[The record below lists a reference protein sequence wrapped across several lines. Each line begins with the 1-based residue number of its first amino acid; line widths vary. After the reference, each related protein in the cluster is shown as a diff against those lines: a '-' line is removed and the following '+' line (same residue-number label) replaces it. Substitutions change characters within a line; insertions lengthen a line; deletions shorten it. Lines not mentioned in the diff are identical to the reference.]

1 VSFLVCVR
9 FFEMFADSLN
19 DLRWGCHPW
28 SGTWSR
34 TSDLWTPK
42 LKQELGFQDKDD
54 GSFWMSYEDFITRF
68 AQIDVL
74 HCHSNWY
81 SGSQQLEIPVEQ
93 SVADRSMEIRVSEP
107 TWLYVSILQPGKRGK
122 ADVKF
127 WYADISLIVIRE
139 RMGDFAV
146 VEQIRLSAP
155 RRSAHLE
162 LMLDDPNSTYHLFF
176 FSISR
181 EVGIRDPAVMT
192 PDRKR
197 VVKLDQT
204 VKFVARLFGNK
215 PVSMKRS
222 GSMGELF
229 KAVESSPK
237 PRKKA
242 AVGAS
247 GKGNGKAPQMAPERS
262 DFLNGLFGTV
272 LATVVD
278 AAREKGT
285 RQQGFSSLG
294 QPDRVQTKM
303 LGRNDMRLDVY
314 EAAGMA
320 LAVVENRSPTEAVM
334 VRMLLHAPDIGATNI
349 IKTKKPKAKKETKPA
364 PQGFSGGYRLDG
376 TPVVSEAEASAAV
389 DVDSIDEDG
398 RRWEYVPPS
407 TRSVVAAVPMPHA
420 WEEDMLGY
428 SLFALDRLEFE
439 TWKFGMKKELDEAMG
454 NAKGRSFTGPM

>member
-1 VSFLVCVR
+1 
-9 FFEMFADSLN
+9 
-19 DLRWGCHPW
+19 
-28 SGTWSR
+28 
-34 TSDLWTPK
+34 
-42 LKQELGFQDKDD
+42 
-54 GSFWMSYEDFITRF
+54 MSYEDFIARF

-74 HCHSNWY
+74 HCHSNWF
-81 SGSQQLEIPVEQ
+81 SGDQQLEIPVGQ
-93 SVADRSMEIRVSEP
+93 SVADRAMEIRVSEP

-139 RMGDFAV
+139 RAGDFTV

-192 PDRKR
+192 PDRRR

-215 PVSMKRS
+215 PVSMRRS
-222 GSMGELF
+222 ESMSELF
-229 KAVESSPK
+229 KAVEGSPK
-237 PRKKA
+237 LRKKVTA
-242 AVGAS
+242 GAS
-247 GKGNGKAPQMAPERS
+247 GKGKGKAAQMAPERS
-262 DFLNGLFGTV
+262 DSLNGFFDTV

-278 AAREKGT
+278 AAREKGA

-303 LGRNDMRLDVY
+303 LGRNDMRLDIY

-320 LAVVENRSPTEAVM
+320 LAVVENRSSTEAVKI
-334 VRMLLHAPDIGATNI
+334 RMLLHAPDIGATNI
-349 IKTKKPKAKKETKPA
+349 IQAKKPRAKKEAKPA
-364 PQGFSGGYRLDG
+364 PQGPSGGYRLDG
-376 TPVVSEAEASAAV
+376 QPIVPEVESSAAA
-389 DVDSIDEDG
+389 DADSIDEDG
-398 RRWEYVPPS
+398 RRWEFVPPS
-407 TRSVVAAVPMPHA
+407 TRSVVAAVPMPQA

-428 SLFALDRLEFE
+428 SLFALDRVEFE
-439 TWKFGMKKELDEAMG
+439 TWKFGMKKELDETLE
-454 NAKGRSFTGPM
+454 NVKGRNFVGPL